1 MALRCLLV
9 DDSPSFLTSATRL
22 LGSQGVD
29 VVGTAVSSDEALG
42 LVQAVQADVALVD
55 VQLGDEDGIELA
67 RRLAPAVQVVLIS
80 TRSEDEL
87 ADLVA
92 DSSAVGFLSKQDL
105 GASRIEALLRS

>member
-9 DDSPSFLTSATRL
+9 DDSPSFLASAGRL

-29 VVGTAVSSDEALG
+29 VVGSAVSSDEALG
-42 LVQAVQADVALVD
+42 LVKTVEADVALVD

-67 RRLAPAVQVVLIS
+67 RRLASILPVVLIS

-92 DSSAVGFLSKQDL
+92 DSPAVGFLSKQDL
-105 GASRIEALLRS
+105 GASAIAALLGA